1 MTKNYPSYKSIKS
14 IFFPPVQ
21 LTQRNYQKIAK
32 FLFALLVTDLQH
44 SIGSVKKVVME
55 MVCLIKT
62 QDIECWP
69 DPKLMKYNCFVV
81 AAELC
86 VLCLCCY
93 LFNYFLKA
101 AAIQQSVCLS
111 STHL

>member
-44 SIGSVKKVVME
+44 SIGSVKKVME
-55 MVCLIKT
+55 MLCLTKT
-62 QDIECWP
+62 QNIEGNNKVSGQLENFFRLNPSGTFRNIPW
-69 DPKLMKYNCFVV
+69 
-81 AAELC
+81 
-86 VLCLCCY
+86 
-93 LFNYFLKA
+93 
-101 AAIQQSVCLS
+101 
-111 STHL
+111 